1 MSVRAIAY
9 ARAAPEE
16 TAADPLTLCEQ
27 YDTISAAIAQRRWDT
42 CAWALD
48 RNVDSPV
55 AANQRPALGRALE
68 DLAAGAAGALVVA
81 RLDRVSHSV
90 RIWADLVDRS
100 YQQRWAIVVVDEGF
114 DLPSTSAETA
124 AALLAA
130 AAREE
135 HQWLSTRTRAGLA
148 AAQATGTRLGRPVE
162 HTPQTRQLV
171 AELRAAGQTLQQ
183 IADQLAADGT
193 PTPRGGQWHRST
205 IHQLL
210 QSTHLDEQAAAN
222 KTQPDTVP
230 TPTVR
235 FPLADQA
242 DRAADLD
249 RKLPDS
255 YNLAPPT
262 APQPPHQIAKRI

>member
-16 TAADPLTLCEQ
+16 TAANPLTLCEQ
-27 YDTISAAIAQRRWDT
+27 HDTISAAIAQRRWDT
-42 CAWALD
+42 YAWALD
-48 RNVDSPV
+48 RNIDSPI
-55 AANQRPALGRALE
+55 AANQRPALSRALA

-90 RIWADLVDRS
+90 RIWADLVERS
-100 YQQRWAIVVVDEGF
+100 YQQHWAIVVIDEGF
-114 DLPSTSAETA
+114 HLPSTSAATT

-171 AELRAAGQTLQQ
+171 AELRAAGKTLQQ
-183 IADQLAADGT
+183 IADQLTADGT

-210 QSTHLDEQAAAN
+210 QSTHLDEQAATN
-222 KTQPDTVP
+222 KTRPNT

-235 FPLADQA
+235 LTPADQTE
-242 DRAADLD
+242 RAADLD

-255 YNLAPPT
+255 YNPAPPP
-262 APQPPHQIAKRI
+262 APPQPPHHTPKRI

>member
-16 TAADPLTLCEQ
+16 TAANPLTLCEQ
-27 YDTISAAIAQRRWDT
+27 HDTISAAIAQRRWDT
-42 CAWALD
+42 FAWALD
-48 RNVDSPV
+48 RNIDSPI
-55 AANQRPALGRALE
+55 AADQRPALSRALA

-90 RIWADLVDRS
+90 RIWAHLVERS

-114 DLPSTSAETA
+114 HLPSTSAATA

-183 IADQLAADGT
+183 IADQLTADGT

-210 QSTHLDEQAAAN
+210 QSAHLDEQAATN
-222 KTQPDTVP
+222 QTQPDTVP

-235 FPLADQA
+235 LAPADQTE
-242 DRAADLD
+242 RAADLD

-255 YNLAPPT
+255 YNLAPPP
-262 APQPPHQIAKRI
+262 APPQPPHHIPK